1 MFSWYRELTSR
12 ERTTF
17 WGCFAGWAV
26 DAMDAQLFSFVLP
39 ALIATW
45 GITTAQA
52 GYLAT
57 ATLLSAA
64 IGGWA
69 CGFLA
74 DRFGRVRIMQ
84 FTILWFA
91 LFTFIAGFTQNFEQ
105 LIVVRV
111 LQGLGF
117 GGEWAAGAVLMGE
130 IIRPKHRGKA
140 VGSIQSG
147 FGIGWSA
154 AAILAGV
161 VLAHVPEEYGWRVLL
176 MIGVL
181 PGLLV
186 VYLRRKLDEP
196 ELYQQTRAAIAA
208 EGRRRPGLGA
218 IFGRQTRSTT
228 ILASLLAFGVIGVGG
243 AIVNWLPTFMKT
255 VRDLSPSASGYYVFL
270 VTGGSFFGF
279 LAAAYLADTLGRR
292 RTFQLFLVCSWLVTV
307 AYMFLPLSGWGLIL
321 MGVPF
326 GFFTI
331 GNYASL
337 GPFFTELF
345 PTAMRGSGQSF
356 AYNFGKAA
364 GALAVTCIGILA
376 QWLSLAEAIGLIA
389 LVGYSIAIVATL
401 LLPETKGLNL
411 TPGFR
416 TATDRS
422 GGGSGPDP
430 REEGRGDDPCAVAMT
445 EMSRRPTDTGAPTAM
460 QSKGEAR

>member
-1 MFSWYRELTSR
+1 MFNWYRELTKR
-12 ERTTF
+12 ERNTF

-39 ALIATW
+39 VLIAAW
-45 GITTAQA
+45 GMTTAQA

-64 IGGWA
+64 VGGWA

-74 DRFGRVRIMQ
+74 DRFGRARIMKY
-84 FTILWFA
+84 TILWFA
-91 LFTFIAGFTQNFEQ
+91 VFTFVAGFTQNFEQ

-130 IIRPKHRGKA
+130 IIRSSHRGKA
-140 VGSIQSG
+140 VGSVQSG
-147 FGIGWSA
+147 FGVGWSMA
-154 AAILAGV
+154 SIVAGV
-161 VLAHVPEEYGWRVLL
+161 VLAHVPSEYSWRVLL

-186 VYLRRKLDEP
+186 LYLRRTIEEP
-196 ELYQQTRAAIAA
+196 ELFKQTRAAIAA
-208 EGRRRPGLGA
+208 EGRGPGLGA
-218 IFGRQTRSTT
+218 IFRPGMRGVT
-228 ILASLLAFGVIGVGG
+228 LKASLLAFGVVGVGG

-255 VRDLSPSASGYYVFL
+255 IRHLSPSASGYYLFL

-279 LAAAYLADTLGRR
+279 LASAYAADKIGRR
-292 RTFQLFLVCSWLVTV
+292 RTFQLFLVCSWLVTI

-331 GNYASL
+331 GNYATL
-337 GPFFTELF
+337 GPYFTELF
-345 PTAMRGSGQSF
+345 PTAIRGSGQSF

-364 GALAVTCIGILA
+364 GAIAVSCIGILA
-376 QWLSLAEAIGLIA
+376 QWITLAEAIGLVA
-389 LVGYSIAIVATL
+389 LLGYSIAIVVTL
-401 LLPETKGLNL
+401 LLPETKGIDLA
-411 TPGFR
+411 PGL
-416 TATDRS
+416 
-422 GGGSGPDP
+422 G
-430 REEGRGDDPCAVAMT
+430 AVPA
-445 EMSRRPTDTGAPTAM
+445 
-460 QSKGEAR
+460 SKSPSKPSAA

>member
-1 MFSWYRELTSR
+1 MFSWYRELTKR
-12 ERTTF
+12 ERNTF

-39 ALIATW
+39 VLIAAW
-45 GITTAQA
+45 GLTTAQA

-57 ATLLSAA
+57 ATLMSAA
-64 IGGWA
+64 VGGWA
-69 CGFLA
+69 CGYLA
-74 DRFGRVRIMQ
+74 DRIGRVRVMQ
-84 FTILWFA
+84 FTILWFS
-91 LFTFIAGFTQNFEQ
+91 LFTFIAGFAQNFEQ
-105 LIVVRV
+105 LIVLRV

-130 IIRPKHRGKA
+130 IIRPAHRGKA
-140 VGSIQSG
+140 VGCVQSG
-147 FGIGWSA
+147 FGIGWSI

-161 VLAHVPEEYGWRVLL
+161 VLAHVPAEYAWRTLL

-186 VYLRRKLDEP
+186 LYLRRTIEEP
-196 ELYQQTRAAIAA
+196 ELYLETRAAIKAA
-208 EGRRRPGLGA
+208 GRGPGLGA
-218 IFGRQTRSTT
+218 IFRPDMLPVT

-255 VRDLSPSASGYYVFL
+255 VRQLSPSASGYYVFL

-279 LAAAYLADTLGRR
+279 LASAYLSDVLGRR
-292 RTFQLFLVCSWLVTV
+292 RTFQLFLVCSWLVTI
-307 AYMFLPLSGWGLIL
+307 AYMFLPLSGRPLIL

-331 GNYASL
+331 GNYAAL

-345 PTAMRGSGQSF
+345 PTAVRGSGQSF

-364 GALAVTCIGILA
+364 GAVAVSCIGILA
-376 QWLSLAEAIGLIA
+376 QWITLAEAIGLIA
-389 LVGYSIAIVATL
+389 LLGYSIAILATL
-401 LLPETKGLNL
+401 LLPETKGITLA
-411 TPGFR
+411 PGLGP
-416 TATDRS
+416 AADGDDRS
-422 GGGSGPDP
+422 VAAAPAPAVQPASG
-430 REEGRGDDPCAVAMT
+430 R
-445 EMSRRPTDTGAPTAM
+445 S
-460 QSKGEAR
+460 

>member
-1 MFSWYRELTSR
+1 MFHWYRELTRR
-12 ERTTF
+12 ERNTF

-39 ALIATW
+39 VLITAW
-45 GITTAQA
+45 GLTTAEA

-69 CGFLA
+69 CGILA
-74 DRFGRVRIMQ
+74 DRFGRARVMR
-84 FTILWFA
+84 FTILWFSV
-91 LFTFIAGFTQNFEQ
+91 FTLIAGLVQNFDQ
-105 LIVVRV
+105 LIIVRV

-130 IIRPKHRGKA
+130 IIRPSHRGKA
-140 VGSIQSG
+140 VGSVQSG

-154 AAILAGV
+154 ASLLAGV
-161 VLAHVPEEYGWRVLL
+161 VLAHVPAEYGWRVLL

-186 VYLRRKLDEP
+186 LYLRRTIEEP
-196 ELYQQTRAAIAA
+196 ELFKQTRAAIVA
-208 EGRRRPGLGA
+208 GGKGPSLGA
-218 IFGRQTRSTT
+218 IFKPGVRGIT
-228 ILASLLAFGVIGVGG
+228 IKASLLAFGVVGVGG

-255 VRDLSPSASGYYVFL
+255 VRELSPSASWYYLFL

-279 LAAAYLADTLGRR
+279 LASAYLADKIGRR
-292 RTFQLFLVCSWLVTV
+292 RTFQLFLACSWLVTI
-307 AYMFLPLSGWGLIL
+307 AYMFLPLTGWPLIL
-321 MGVPF
+321 MGAPF

-331 GNYASL
+331 GNYATL
-337 GPFFTELF
+337 GPYFTELF
-345 PTAMRGSGQSF
+345 PTAIRGSGQSF

-376 QWLSLAEAIGLIA
+376 QSISLAEAIGLVA
-389 LVGYSIAIVATL
+389 LLGYSVAIVITL
-401 LLPETKGLNL
+401 LLPETKGIDLKQDVDEVPACPSHTDASPSPSN
-411 TPGFR
+411 TS
-416 TATDRS
+416 TA
-422 GGGSGPDP
+422 
-430 REEGRGDDPCAVAMT
+430 
-445 EMSRRPTDTGAPTAM
+445 
-460 QSKGEAR
+460 

>member
-1 MFSWYRELTSR
+1 MFGWYRELTNR
-12 ERTTF
+12 ERNTF

-39 ALIATW
+39 VLIAAW
-45 GITTAQA
+45 GLTTAQA

-64 IGGWA
+64 VGGWA
-69 CGFLA
+69 CGYLA
-74 DRFGRVRIMQ
+74 DRFGRVRVMQ
-84 FTILWFA
+84 FTILWFSV
-91 LFTFIAGFTQNFEQ
+91 FTLIAGFTQNFEQ

-130 IIRPKHRGKA
+130 IIRPIHRGKA
-140 VGSIQSG
+140 VGSVQSG
-147 FGIGWSA
+147 FGVGWSA
-154 AAILAGV
+154 AAILASI
-161 VLAHVPEEYGWRVLL
+161 VLAYVPAEYAWRTLL

-186 VYLRRKLDEP
+186 LHLRRTIEEP
-196 ELYQQTRAAIAA
+196 ELYQQTRAAIKAT
-208 EGRRRPGLGA
+208 GRDPSLSA
-218 IFGRQTRSTT
+218 IFHPGMLQVT
-228 ILASLLAFGVIGVGG
+228 ILASLLAFGVVGVGG

-255 VRDLSPSASGYYVFL
+255 VRHLSPSASGYYVFL

-279 LAAAYLADTLGRR
+279 LASAYLSDVLGRR
-292 RTFQLFLVCSWLVTV
+292 RTFQLFLVCSWVVTI

-331 GNYASL
+331 GNYAAL

-345 PTAMRGSGQSF
+345 PTAIRGSGQSF

-364 GALAVTCIGILA
+364 GAIAVSCIGILA
-376 QWLSLAEAIGLIA
+376 QWITLAEAIGLIA
-389 LVGYSIAIVATL
+389 LLGYSIAIVATL
-401 LLPETKGLNL
+401 LLPETKGINL
-411 TPGFR
+411 MPGL
-416 TATDRS
+416 
-422 GGGSGPDP
+422 G
-430 REEGRGDDPCAVAMT
+430 
-445 EMSRRPTDTGAPTAM
+445 PTADEDD
-460 QSKGEAR
+460 QSAATREQTAAGSP

>member
-1 MFSWYRELTSR
+1 MFGWYRELTNR
-12 ERTTF
+12 ERNTF

-39 ALIATW
+39 VLIAAW
-45 GITTAQA
+45 GLTTAQA

-64 IGGWA
+64 VGGWA
-69 CGFLA
+69 CGYLA
-74 DRFGRVRIMQ
+74 DRFGRVRVMQ
-84 FTILWFA
+84 FTILWFSV
-91 LFTFIAGFTQNFEQ
+91 FTLIAGFTQNFEQ

-130 IIRPKHRGKA
+130 IIRPIHRGKA
-140 VGSIQSG
+140 VGSVQSG
-147 FGIGWSA
+147 FGVGWSA
-154 AAILAGV
+154 AAILASI
-161 VLAHVPEEYGWRVLL
+161 VLAYVPAEYAWRTLL

-186 VYLRRKLDEP
+186 LHLRRTIEEP
-196 ELYQQTRAAIAA
+196 ELYQQTRAAIKAT
-208 EGRRRPGLGA
+208 GRDPGLSA
-218 IFGRQTRSTT
+218 IFHPGMLQVT
-228 ILASLLAFGVIGVGG
+228 ILASLLAFGVVGVGG

-255 VRDLSPSASGYYVFL
+255 VRHLSPSASGYYVFL

-279 LAAAYLADTLGRR
+279 LASAYLSDVLGRR
-292 RTFQLFLVCSWLVTV
+292 RTFQLFLVSSWVVTI

-331 GNYASL
+331 GNYAAL

-345 PTAMRGSGQSF
+345 PTAVRGSGQSF

-364 GALAVTCIGILA
+364 GAVAVSCIGILA
-376 QWLSLAEAIGLIA
+376 QWITLAEAIGLIA
-389 LVGYSIAIVATL
+389 LLGYSIAIVATL
-401 LLPETKGLNL
+401 LLPETKGINL
-411 TPGFR
+411 VPGL
-416 TATDRS
+416 
-422 GGGSGPDP
+422 G
-430 REEGRGDDPCAVAMT
+430 
-445 EMSRRPTDTGAPTAM
+445 PTADEDD
-460 QSKGEAR
+460 QSAATREQTAAGSP

>member
-1 MFSWYRELTSR
+1 MFHWYRELTRR
-12 ERTTF
+12 ERNTF

-39 ALIATW
+39 VLITAW
-45 GITTAQA
+45 GLTTAEA

-69 CGFLA
+69 CGILA
-74 DRFGRVRIMQ
+74 DRFGRARVMR
-84 FTILWFA
+84 FTILWFSV
-91 LFTFIAGFTQNFEQ
+91 FTLIAGLVQNFDQ
-105 LIVVRV
+105 LIIVRV

-130 IIRPKHRGKA
+130 IIRPSHRGKA
-140 VGSIQSG
+140 VGSVQSG

-154 AAILAGV
+154 ASLLAGV
-161 VLAHVPEEYGWRVLL
+161 VLAHVPAEYGWRVLL

-186 VYLRRKLDEP
+186 LYLRRTIEEP
-196 ELYQQTRAAIAA
+196 ELFKQTRAAIVA
-208 EGRRRPGLGA
+208 GGKGPSLGA
-218 IFGRQTRSTT
+218 IFKPGVRGIT
-228 ILASLLAFGVIGVGG
+228 IKASLLAFGVVGVGG

-255 VRDLSPSASGYYVFL
+255 VRELSPSASGYYLFL

-279 LAAAYLADTLGRR
+279 LASAYLADKIGRR
-292 RTFQLFLVCSWLVTV
+292 RTFQLCSWLVTI
-307 AYMFLPLSGWGLIL
+307 AYMFLPLTGWPLIL
-321 MGVPF
+321 MGAPF

-331 GNYASL
+331 GNYATL
-337 GPFFTELF
+337 GPYFTELF
-345 PTAMRGSGQSF
+345 PTAIRGSGQSF

-376 QWLSLAEAIGLIA
+376 QSISLAEAIGLVA
-389 LVGYSIAIVATL
+389 LLGYSVAIVITL
-401 LLPETKGLNL
+401 LLPETKGIDLKQGVDEVPACPSHSDASPSPSN
-411 TPGFR
+411 TS
-416 TATDRS
+416 TA
-422 GGGSGPDP
+422 
-430 REEGRGDDPCAVAMT
+430 
-445 EMSRRPTDTGAPTAM
+445 
-460 QSKGEAR
+460 

>member
-1 MFSWYRELTSR
+1 MFNWYRELTKR
-12 ERTTF
+12 ERNTF

-39 ALIATW
+39 VLIAAW
-45 GITTAQA
+45 GMSTAQA

-64 IGGWA
+64 VGGWA
-69 CGFLA
+69 CGYLA

-84 FTILWFA
+84 FTILWFSV
-91 LFTFIAGFTQNFEQ
+91 FTFLAAFTQNFEQ

-130 IIRPKHRGKA
+130 IIRPAHRGKA
-140 VGSIQSG
+140 VGSVQSG
-147 FGIGWSA
+147 FGVGWSA

-161 VLAHVPEEYGWRVLL
+161 ILAHVPAEYAWRTLL

-181 PGLLV
+181 PGFLV
-186 VYLRRKLDEP
+186 LYLRRSLEEP
-196 ELYQQTRAAIAA
+196 ELYQQTRAAIKAT
-208 EGRRRPGLGA
+208 GRDPGLSAIFRPGILHV
-218 IFGRQTRSTT
+218 T
-228 ILASLLAFGVIGVGG
+228 ILASLLAFGVVGVGG

-255 VRDLSPSASGYYVFL
+255 VRHLSPSASGYYIFL

-279 LAAAYLADTLGRR
+279 LASAYLSDVLGRR
-292 RTFQLFLVCSWLVTV
+292 RTFQLFLVCSWLVTI

-331 GNYASL
+331 GNYAAL

-345 PTAMRGSGQSF
+345 PTAVRGSGQSF

-364 GALAVTCIGILA
+364 GAIAVSCIGILA
-376 QWLSLAEAIGLIA
+376 QWITLAEAIGLIA
-389 LVGYSIAIVATL
+389 LLGYSIAITATL
-401 LLPETKGLNL
+401 LLPETKGINL
-411 TPGFR
+411 TASLEQAP
-416 TATDRS
+416 
-422 GGGSGPDP
+422 
-430 REEGRGDDPCAVAMT
+430 EEAPSIAVA
-445 EMSRRPTDTGAPTAM
+445 EQPAP
-460 QSKGEAR
+460 GGR

>member
-1 MFSWYRELTSR
+1 MFGWYRELTKR

-39 ALIATW
+39 VLVAAW
-45 GITTAQA
+45 GMTTAQA
-52 GYLAT
+52 GYLST

-64 IGGWA
+64 IGGWT
-69 CGFLA
+69 CGYLA

-84 FTILWFA
+84 FTILWFS
-91 LFTFIAGFTQNFEQ
+91 LFTCIAGFAQNFEQ
-105 LIVVRV
+105 LIVIRV
-111 LQGLGF
+111 IQGLGF

-130 IIRPKHRGKA
+130 IIRPAHRGKA
-140 VGSIQSG
+140 VGYVQSG
-147 FGIGWSA
+147 FGIGWSL

-161 VLAHVPEEYGWRVLL
+161 VLAHLPPDYGWRALL

-186 VYLRRKLDEP
+186 LYLRRTLEEP
-196 ELYQQTRAAIAA
+196 EVFRKTRAAEAA
-208 EGRRRPGLGA
+208 ASQSPSLWAIFRPGML
-218 IFGRQTRSTT
+218 STT

-255 VRDLSPSASGYYVFL
+255 VRQLSPSASGYYVFL
-270 VTGGSFFGF
+270 VTAGSFFGF
-279 LAAAYLADTLGRR
+279 LASAHLADAIGRR
-292 RTFQLFLVCSWLVTV
+292 RTFQLFLVCSWLVTI
-307 AYMFLPLSGWGLIL
+307 AYMFLPLSGWPLIL

-331 GNYASL
+331 GNYAAL

-345 PTAMRGSGQSF
+345 PTAIRASGQSF

-364 GALAVTCIGILA
+364 GAAAVSCIGILA
-376 QWLSLAEAIGLIA
+376 QWITLAEAIGLIA
-389 LVGYSIAIVATL
+389 LLGYSIAIIATL
-401 LLPETKGLNL
+401 LLPETKGIDL
-411 TPGFR
+411 TPGLGPVADR
-416 TATDRS
+416 DGIATV
-422 GGGSGPDP
+422 PVAAEQP
-430 REEGRGDDPCAVAMT
+430 IVGRP
-445 EMSRRPTDTGAPTAM
+445 
-460 QSKGEAR
+460 

>member
-1 MFSWYRELTSR
+1 MFSWYRELSKR
-12 ERTTF
+12 ERNTF
-17 WGCFAGWAV
+17 WGCFGGWAV

-39 ALIATW
+39 VLITTW
-45 GITTAQA
+45 GLSTAKA

-57 ATLLSAA
+57 ATLLAAA

-69 CGFLA
+69 CGLLA
-74 DRFGRVRIMQ
+74 DRFGRARVMQ

-91 LFTFIAGFTQNFEQ
+91 VFTLLAGLVQNFDE
-105 LIVVRV
+105 LIIVRV

-130 IIRPKHRGKA
+130 IIRPSHRGKA
-140 VGSIQSG
+140 VGSVQSG

-154 AAILAGV
+154 ASLLAGV
-161 VLAHVPEEYGWRVLL
+161 VLAHVPSEYGWRVLL

-186 VYLRRKLDEP
+186 LFLRRTLEEP
-196 ELYQQTRAAIAA
+196 ELFKQTRAAVAA
-208 EGRRRPGLGA
+208 EGKGPGLGA
-218 IFGRQTRSTT
+218 IFRPGVRSVT
-228 ILASLLAFGVIGVGG
+228 IKASLLAFGVVGVGG

-255 VRDLSPSASGYYVFL
+255 VRELSPSASGYYLFL

-279 LAAAYLADTLGRR
+279 LASAYLADMIGRR
-292 RTFQLFLVCSWLVTV
+292 RTFQLFLACSWLVTV
-307 AYMFLPLSGWGLIL
+307 AYMFLPLSGWQLVV

-331 GNYASL
+331 GNYATL
-337 GPFFTELF
+337 GPYFTELF

-364 GALAVTCIGILA
+364 GALAVSCIGILA
-376 QWLSLAEAIGLIA
+376 QWISLAEAIGLIA
-389 LVGYSIAIVATL
+389 LGGYSIAIIVTL
-401 LLPETKGLNL
+401 LLPETNGLKL
-411 TPGFR
+411 TTGLE
-416 TATDRS
+416 AN
-422 GGGSGPDP
+422 GPAAERLVGP
-430 REEGRGDDPCAVAMT
+430 VG
-445 EMSRRPTDTGAPTAM
+445 
-460 QSKGEAR
+460 QSIPSHP

>member
-1 MFSWYRELTSR
+1 MFGWYRELTNR
-12 ERTTF
+12 ERNTF

-39 ALIATW
+39 VLIAAW
-45 GITTAQA
+45 GLTTAQA

-64 IGGWA
+64 VGGWA
-69 CGFLA
+69 CGYLA
-74 DRFGRVRIMQ
+74 DRFGRVRVMQ
-84 FTILWFA
+84 FTILWFSV
-91 LFTFIAGFTQNFEQ
+91 FTLIAGFTQNFEQ

-130 IIRPKHRGKA
+130 IIRPIHRGKA
-140 VGSIQSG
+140 VGSVQSG
-147 FGIGWSA
+147 FGVGWSA
-154 AAILAGV
+154 AAILASI
-161 VLAHVPEEYGWRVLL
+161 VLAYVPAEYAWRTLL

-186 VYLRRKLDEP
+186 LHLRRTIEEP
-196 ELYQQTRAAIAA
+196 ELYQQTRAAIKAT
-208 EGRRRPGLGA
+208 GRDPGLSA
-218 IFGRQTRSTT
+218 IFHPGMLQVT
-228 ILASLLAFGVIGVGG
+228 ILASLLAFGVVGVGG

-255 VRDLSPSASGYYVFL
+255 VRHLSPSASGYYVFL

-279 LAAAYLADTLGRR
+279 LASAYLSDVLGRR
-292 RTFQLFLVCSWLVTV
+292 RTFQLFLVCSWVVTIG
-307 AYMFLPLSGWGLIL
+307 YMFLPLSGWGLIL

-331 GNYASL
+331 GNYAAL

-345 PTAMRGSGQSF
+345 PTAVRGSGQSF

-364 GALAVTCIGILA
+364 GAVAVSCIGILA
-376 QWLSLAEAIGLIA
+376 QWITLAEAIGLIA
-389 LVGYSIAIVATL
+389 LLGYSIAIVATL
-401 LLPETKGLNL
+401 LLPETKGINL
-411 TPGFR
+411 VPGL
-416 TATDRS
+416 
-422 GGGSGPDP
+422 G
-430 REEGRGDDPCAVAMT
+430 
-445 EMSRRPTDTGAPTAM
+445 PTADEDDD
-460 QSKGEAR
+460 QSAATREQTAAGSP

>member
-1 MFSWYRELTSR
+1 MFSWYGELTTR
-12 ERTTF
+12 ERNTF

-39 ALIATW
+39 VLITTW
-45 GITTAQA
+45 GLTTAQA

-74 DRFGRVRIMQ
+74 DRFGRARVMQ
-84 FTILWFA
+84 FTILWFSV
-91 LFTFIAGFTQNFEQ
+91 FTLIAGFVQNFDQ
-105 LIVVRV
+105 LIIVRV

-130 IIRPKHRGKA
+130 IIRPAHRGKA
-140 VGSIQSG
+140 VGSVQSG

-154 AAILAGV
+154 ASLLAGV
-161 VLAHVPEEYGWRVLL
+161 VLAHVPAEYGWRVLL

-186 VYLRRKLDEP
+186 LYLRRTIEEP
-196 ELYQQTRAAIAA
+196 ELYKQTRAAIAA
-208 EGRRRPGLGA
+208 EGRGPGLGA
-218 IFGRQTRSTT
+218 IFKPGVRGVT
-228 ILASLLAFGVIGVGG
+228 IKASLLAFGVVGVGG

-255 VRDLSPSASGYYVFL
+255 VRELSPSASGYYLFL

-279 LAAAYLADTLGRR
+279 LASAYLADKIGRR
-292 RTFQLFLVCSWLVTV
+292 RTFQLFLACSWLVTI
-307 AYMFLPLSGWGLIL
+307 AYMFLPLSGWPLIL

-331 GNYASL
+331 GNYATL

-345 PTAMRGSGQSF
+345 PTAVRGSGQSF

-364 GALAVTCIGILA
+364 GALAVSCIGILA
-376 QWLSLAEAIGLIA
+376 QSISLAEAIGLVA
-389 LVGYSIAIVATL
+389 LLGYSVAIVITL
-401 LLPETKGLNL
+401 VLPETKGMDL
-411 TPGFR
+411 TPGVDAAPAS
-416 TATDRS
+416 AT
-422 GGGSGPDP
+422 P
-430 REEGRGDDPCAVAMT
+430 
-445 EMSRRPTDTGAPTAM
+445 
-460 QSKGEAR
+460 SKSPAGNSSTV